1 MVEIEK
7 MFYQVFVK
15 SNDTNPSRFSW
26 RDSPEKALNGYN
38 MLAHIFGKVDFLC
51 CFDWD
56 LQKVQD
62 QTEKLLGGIVSND
75 FETEVF
81 YFSSL
86 MKKA

>member
-1 MVEIEK
+1 
-7 MFYQVFVK
+7 
-15 SNDTNPSRFSW
+15 
-26 RDSPEKALNGYN
+26 

-75 FETEVF
+75 FEIEVF

>member
-1 MVEIEK
+1 MVGEPR
-7 MFYQVFVK
+7 K
-15 SNDTNPSRFSW
+15 SFKW
-26 RDSPEKALNGYN
+26 LQHACAY
-38 MLAHIFGKVDFLC
+38 FGKVDFLC

-75 FETEVF
+75 FEIEVF